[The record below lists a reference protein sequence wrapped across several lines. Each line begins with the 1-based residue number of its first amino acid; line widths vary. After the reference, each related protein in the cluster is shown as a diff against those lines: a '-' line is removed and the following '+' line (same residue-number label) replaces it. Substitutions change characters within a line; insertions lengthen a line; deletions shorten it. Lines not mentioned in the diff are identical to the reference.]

1 MNWTPTD
8 GWHILDFLQKEPSLQ
23 SQKLP
28 CDVSH
33 SMKQKDY
40 WEIHFKSTLL
50 ILIQMLV
57 LGPNE
62 ELKQIFKV
70 CEAFSKELR
79 SFFFPPCRFD
89 KLQQYWENTE
99 DQHNKHIVHSPFY
112 MVILIFKDVLICL
125 HYAPLSYSL
134 QKLWGQDIFR
144 NQIKERESRE
154 VL

>member
-1 MNWTPTD
+1 M
-8 GWHILDFLQKEPSLQ
+8 Q

-62 ELKQIFKV
+62 KLKQVCKV

-112 MVILIFKDVLICL
+112 MIINFERCFNISML
-125 HYAPLSYSL
+125 HYPTAY
-134 QKLWGQDIFR
+134 R
-144 NQIKERESRE
+144 NFENKTSSGTKSKRERAERFCS
-154 VL
+154 VG